1 MKILVPVDGSEAS
14 LDAVRH
20 ALGLISQGL
29 RASLVLANVQ
39 EPATLYEMVLARDA
53 EVLEHVA
60 EGAGEHALE
69 AARALV
75 EAARVD
81 HDWEIDSGD
90 AAHLLLE
97 ICERQGCDAIVMG
110 ARGRGSLAGALLG
123 SVSQAVLQHAS
134 VPVTVVHHTE
144 PAGDSGALDGEG
156 QAA

>member
-1 MKILVPVDGSEAS
+1 MKILVAVDGSEAS
-14 LDAVRH
+14 LEAVRH
-20 ALGLISQGL
+20 ALRLIGEGLS
-29 RASLVLANVQ
+29 ASLVLANVQ

-69 AARALV
+69 PARAMV

-97 ICERQGCDAIVMG
+97 ICERHGCDAIVMG

-123 SVSQAVLQHAS
+123 SVSQAVLQHAP
-134 VPVTVVHHTE
+134 VPVTIVHRRESGE
-144 PAGDSGALDGEG
+144 PESGTGEG
-156 QAA
+156 DAP